1 MDFTKEAKENMIFTN
16 HILERF
22 VERTMNKT
30 GTEMKQYLAQNE
42 DKVKEQILKL
52 YEYSELFWYGKIK
65 EHDFTYFTINRDGW
79 VFVIGKDKIT
89 LITVYKVDL
98 GLSTEFNKQYIQEI
112 KNYVEKEMTEIE
124 TFKNKCVATALEAKE
139 EIETIKDNIKTLKQE
154 IALNEETQKLITQDL
169 IDLMNRFTSDLET
182 NEEKIKLIESDQQ
195 YKTDTINLKEK
206 QLHQKIEKFIGAKIF
221 EK

>member
-1 MDFTKEAKENMIFTN
+1 MEFTKEAKENMIFTN

-65 EHDFTYFTINRDGW
+65 NHDFTYFTINRDGW
-79 VFVIGKDKIT
+79 VFVIDKNKT
-89 LITVYKVDL
+89 TFITVYKVDL

-112 KNYVEKEMTEIE
+112 KNYVE
-124 TFKNKCVATALEAKE
+124 LELE
-139 EIETIKDNIKTLKQE
+139 EIFKMKDAYNNNSIDNSETIDTIRENIKTLKTQ
-154 IALNEETQKLITQDL
+154 IALYESQV
-169 IDLMNRFTSDLET
+169 
-182 NEEKIKLIESDQQ
+182 KLIEDEQKIDADAIS
-195 YKTDTINLKEK
+195 LKEK
-206 QLHQKIEKFIGAKIF
+206 QLQQKIEKFIGAKIF

>member
-1 MDFTKEAKENMIFTN
+1 MEFTKEAKENMIFTN

-65 EHDFTYFTINRDGW
+65 DHVFTYFTINRDGW

-124 TFKNKCVATALEAKE
+124 TFKNKCVAAALEAKE

-154 IALNEETQKLITQDL
+154 IAL
-169 IDLMNRFTSDLET
+169 

>member
-1 MDFTKEAKENMIFTN
+1 MEFTKEAKENMTFTN

-22 VERTMNKT
+22 VERTMNKN
-30 GTEMKQYLAQNE
+30 GAEMKQYLAQNE

-65 EHDFTYFTINRDGW
+65 DHDFTYFTINRDGW
-79 VFVIGKDKIT
+79 VFVIDKNKT
-89 LITVYKVDL
+89 TFITVYKVDL

-112 KNYVEKEMTEIE
+112 KNYVELELEGI
-124 TFKNKCVATALEAKE
+124 FKMKDAYSNNC
-139 EIETIKDNIKTLKQE
+139 IDNSETIDTIKENIKTLKTQ
-154 IALNEETQKLITQDL
+154 IALYESQ
-169 IDLMNRFTSDLET
+169 
-182 NEEKIKLIESDQQ
+182 IKLIEDEQ
-195 YKTDTINLKEK
+195 KIDAEAINLKEK

>member
-1 MDFTKEAKENMIFTN
+1 MEFTKEAKENMTFTN

-30 GTEMKQYLAQNE
+30 GTELKQYLAQNE

-65 EHDFTYFTINRDGW
+65 DHDFTWFTINRDGW

-112 KNYVEKEMTEIE
+112 KNYVEREMAGIHD
-124 TFKNKCVATALEAKE
+124 NKLELWRDTDVTNNTINDVKE
-139 EIETIKDNIKTLKQE
+139 EIK
-154 IALNEETQKLITQDL
+154 
-169 IDLMNRFTSDLET
+169 
-182 NEEKIKLIESDQQ
+182 
-195 YKTDTINLKEK
+195 NLKSQIAIYENQIKQWELEIQNETDSVNLREK
-206 QLHQKIEKFIGAKIF
+206 QLQQKIEKFIGAKIF